1 MRRYVE
7 FVDQIHLPFPPRMR
21 ATSKGE
27 RVSRALQVCV
37 APAAR
42 VKFSDGNHQQRR
54 REEPQSP
61 QVKMNPTLYN
71 MPRAYSTLATKK
83 RETVARGEM
92 WRFYR
97 PFRILQRRNIP
108 SAKRDGRGNDG
119 IPREVAT
126 EPRLTKAKVAA
137 GGRCA
142 EPEIFCGACRNTCG
156 FRAK

>member
-71 MPRAYSTLATKK
+71 MPRVYSTLATK
-83 RETVARGEM
+83 
-92 WRFYR
+92 
-97 PFRILQRRNIP
+97 N
-108 SAKRDGRGNDG
+108 AKLLR
-119 IPREVAT
+119 A
-126 EPRLTKAKVAA
+126 
-137 GGRCA
+137 GRCGVS
-142 EPEIFCGACRNTCG
+142 PVLSGFSNGEIFLPQNGAGEGTAALRARLQLNPPDEGKSCGR
-156 FRAK
+156 RAVRRTGNFLWRLPQHLRISG